1 MSMMKELEAYAGKV
15 VLVVNV
21 ASKCGLT
28 PQYAALEALYRS
40 RRDDGLVILGYPAG
54 NFHEQE
60 FDTDAEIA
68 QFCEVNYGVSFPVM
82 PKISVAGPD
91 QHPLYK
97 ALTASIAEGFG
108 ADKFRA
114 MMAQHKVP
122 LASSPEILWN
132 FEKFLVNRSGTVIAR
147 YAPGVA
153 PDDWRLIAAVD
164 AALKA

>member
-1 MSMMKELEAYAGKV
+1 MTKITELQAYTGKV

-28 PQYAALEALYRS
+28 PQYAALEQLYKS

-54 NFHEQE
+54 NFREQE

-97 ALTASIAEGFG
+97 ALTAAIPEGSG
-108 ADKFRA
+108 ADEFRA
-114 MMAQHKVP
+114 MMSKHQVAI
-122 LASSPEILWN
+122 ASAPGILWN
-132 FEKFLVNRSGTVIAR
+132 FEKFLVDKGGDVVAR
-147 YAPGVA
+147 FAPGVA
-153 PDDWRLIAAVD
+153 PDDPRLLAALD

>member
-1 MSMMKELEAYAGKV
+1 MPKIKELEAYAGKV

-28 PQYAALEALYRS
+28 PQYASLEELYRS

-82 PKISVAGPD
+82 PKISVAGAD
-91 QHPLYK
+91 QHPVYK
-97 ALTASIAEGFG
+97 ALTAAIPVGSG
-108 ADKFRA
+108 ADDFRV
-114 MMAQHKVP
+114 MMSKYKVP
-122 LASSPEILWN
+122 IASAPGIMWN
-132 FEKFLVNRSGTVIAR
+132 FEKFVVGKNGEVVAR
-147 YAPGVA
+147 FAPSVA
-153 PDDWRLIAAVD
+153 PDDPRLLAAVD
-164 AALKA
+164 QALMA